1 MRRIPQNVESTFV
14 VNKKHFELNQSST
27 RCGSFTTHGRTC
39 RSPFYIIIPFWTG
52 TGPNPTVK
60 GRMDFGGAVMG
71 DFVCHCHFNFHS
83 DFGMMSIIRVLSSRP
98 LAVSA
103 RVEMKG
109 LSGMQRTAGMEAA
122 GSK

>member
-1 MRRIPQNVESTFV
+1 
-14 VNKKHFELNQSST
+14 
-27 RCGSFTTHGRTC
+27 
-39 RSPFYIIIPFWTG
+39 
-52 TGPNPTVK
+52 
-60 GRMDFGGAVMG
+60 MDFGGAVTG

-83 DFGMMSIIRVLSSRP
+83 DFGMMSIIRALSSRP

-122 GSK
+122 GSE